1 MQALFFG
8 RREIIGL
15 MKKILF
21 LYLLFLGTLVMAD
34 QKPYIISGFDDV
46 LRQAENTGLIKASL
60 KILEDDKGFS
70 GMPELYH
77 LISDQETSPQFV
89 LVSAIS
95 NWFDTR
101 ISKFLV
107 NSKFPSHQRY
117 LRNWLTEWSIE
128 SFKIEKIK
136 AILTEKGDRQF
147 IVIFDNSEASLNLV
161 EEINRQFP
169 KKFVGIYLRQ
179 VQNKKLPLGATG
191 FYTAFDIAAKEYEQG
206 RLSMEDVTKVAEV
219 ILNQHDIDLIIPA
232 YAMCPSND
240 NPCGVSDFDIKAIC
254 AKVHGHVEALCRH

>member
-1 MQALFFG
+1 
-8 RREIIGL
+8 

-21 LYLLFLGTLVMAD
+21 LYLLLFAGTLAKAD

-46 LRQAENTGLIKASL
+46 LRQAENTGLIKASM

-95 NWFDTR
+95 NWFDSR
-101 ISKFLV
+101 IDRFLQ
-107 NSKFPSHQRY
+107 NSHFPSHRRY

-136 AILTEKGDRQF
+136 AILKEKGDRQF
-147 IVIFDNSEASLNLV
+147 IVIFDNSEASINLV

-179 VQNKKLPLGATG
+179 VQNKKLPLGA
-191 FYTAFDIAAKEYEQG
+191 ADPLRI
-206 RLSMEDVTKVAEV
+206 
-219 ILNQHDIDLIIPA
+219 
-232 YAMCPSND
+232 
-240 NPCGVSDFDIKAIC
+240 
-254 AKVHGHVEALCRH
+254 